1 MYLESSKTKHELY
14 VHAWGELHCK
24 VNYITQIL
32 HVLLLHEL
40 VH

>member
-1 MYLESSKTKHELY
+1 MLSIITKLAHEE
-14 VHAWGELHCK
+14 HAWGELHCK